1 MNANNFFNREQLY
14 NWSGSRDG
22 DSFFHLYFPER
33 LPSGTDKG
41 LLQSSSGRRKA
52 LVEAGGAVN
61 NNKKLMN
68 IDTDSVNENF
78 SPVRPSTKRK
88 RKFKRMALDP
98 DNTSISMDVT
108 SHGKNKTGTI
118 KRKKVRS
125 RSACESENKSKIRSV
140 TMDQTSNTRDRQRQL
155 SANVVPGKRKR
166 NSREKSVE
174 PDLILHSSQSSIPS
188 HSMISEEVSNTYSN
202 MKK

>member
-1 MNANNFFNREQLY
+1 MDIN
-14 NWSGSRDG
+14 
-22 DSFFHLYFPER
+22 FFHLYFPER

-125 RSACESENKSKIRSV
+125 RSACESENSKSKIRSV
-140 TMDQTSNTRDRQRQL
+140 TMDQTSNSTRDRQRQL

-188 HSMISEEVSNTYSN
+188 HSMISEEVRNTYSDL
-202 MKK
+202 KK